1 MLNSVA
7 SLALIHRASRE
18 RSYTAGPL
26 TTCTRILTLALTLTL
41 TLTPTRYTAG
51 PYTSTPYTVRYGQQG
66 ARSTSKRFR
75 ASFI

>member
-18 RSYTAGPL
+18 RS
-26 TTCTRILTLALTLTL
+26 
-41 TLTPTRYTAG
+41 YTAG